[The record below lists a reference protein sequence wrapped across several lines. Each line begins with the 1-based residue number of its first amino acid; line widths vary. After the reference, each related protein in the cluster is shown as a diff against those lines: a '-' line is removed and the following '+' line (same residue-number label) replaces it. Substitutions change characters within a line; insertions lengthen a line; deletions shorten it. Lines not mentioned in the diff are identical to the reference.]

1 MSYLQTPKSRYN
13 PALTQDQLEEAT
25 PPTRFGGKRESSA
38 FIVCGLEEKS
48 REQQEI
54 DDLSESW
61 DWFSS
66 VLDQAQDRDYLP
78 ERSSVSP
85 VKASEKASAQPA
97 SVVSDR
103 KSGKNALSGRT
114 KALRIATLPATAAV
128 LILACVFG
136 VRYWS
141 QPAADSNFVQQG
153 APTKVTTVA
162 SNQTAGIE
170 TQPGLSEQNREPKSV
185 ANLVHTQTSA
195 KTNSISDLPD
205 SLFAWEGEDNF
216 DAELSQLSD
225 SFINCNPGDNWSA
238 SVACSYQNLDNSFES
253 WQQDSADF

>member
-1 MSYLQTPKSRYN
+1 MSYLQTPKSRYS

-25 PPTRFGGKRESSA
+25 TPTRFGGKREPSA

-48 REQQEI
+48 REQQEV

-78 ERSSVSP
+78 IRSSVSP
-85 VKASEKASAQPA
+85 VKASEKTATQSAPVGFVRPNGK
-97 SVVSDR
+97 SVP
-103 KSGKNALSGRT
+103 SGRI
-114 KALRIATLPATAAV
+114 KTLKMAAWPTTAAV
-128 LILACVFG
+128 LFLACVFG

-141 QPAADSNFVQQG
+141 QPAAESNFVQQG
-153 APTKVTTVA
+153 PPAKVTTVA
-162 SNQTAGIE
+162 SNQTAGLE
-170 TQPGLSEQNREPKSV
+170 TQPGLSAQKAQPTSV

-195 KTNSISDLPD
+195 ETNSITDLPD
-205 SLFAWEGEDNF
+205 SLFAWEGEDSF

-238 SVACSYQNLDNSFES
+238 SVACSYQSLDNSFES
-253 WQQDSADF
+253 WQQDNADF